1 MPYPQ
6 GTRIVRDSHTTYRTG
21 LCRATADL
29 LRQLQDEPLLH
40 AEDRRPSRSLIT
52 RRALV
57 IYGRYVRNL
66 NDEDKANEAEALRQ
80 MT

>member
-1 MPYPQ
+1 MSYPQ

-29 LRQLQDEPLLH
+29 LRQLQEEPLLH
-40 AEDRRPSRSLIT
+40 AEERRPSRSLIT

-57 IYGRYVRNL
+57 MYGRYVL
-66 NDEDKANEAEALRQ
+66 SLTPAQAADEAEELRR
-80 MT
+80 MA